1 MIKIIIKAHNKDVEV
16 ACMCKSLGCQG
27 IYSH

>member
-1 MIKIIIKAHNKDVEV
+1 MIKIVVAAHTAEIEV

-27 IYSH
+27 IYGG